1 MIKKLNN
8 KGLTVVEILVCFSI
22 VVVIVMSMFKV
33 VNNQKAKQE
42 IESTKNSMLTYKN
55 EVTKTIEEDIINI
68 GGVSSA
74 EYSTEDNGDDDEN
87 VYVITY
93 PLKDTSTRKLK
104 IHQNN
109 RCDENSKDD
118 KNNAEAK
125 DVESEG
131 DDGVIDCH
139 KKNFIEFYKG
149 DKIEDKFEIPD
160 IYTLRF
166 NDVQITNNNDYLK
179 VYVGFRHNDL
189 GNKYSALDIV
199 IPINKEWY

>member
-1 MIKKLNN
+1 MIRKLNN

-55 EVTKTIEEDIINI
+55 EVTKTIEEDIID
-68 GGVSSA
+68 GSGVKSCTIN
-74 EYSTEDNGDDDEN
+74 E
-87 VYVITY
+87 
-93 PLKDTSTRKLK
+93 DTSGNSNTYTLDYTLMDDSQRKL
-104 IHQNN
+104 IITQYSD
-109 RCDENSKDD
+109 CDENSDDTKDI
-118 KNNAEAK
+118 
-125 DVESEG
+125 ESE
-131 DDGVIDCH
+131 DDSGVIDCH
-139 KKNFIEFYKG
+139 KKNHIKFYKD

-166 NDVQITNNNDYLK
+166 NDVQITNKNSCLK
-179 VYVGFRHNDL
+179 IYVGFRHNDL

-199 IPINKEWY
+199 IPINKDWY

>member
-1 MIKKLNN
+1 MIRKLNN

-55 EVTKTIEEDIINI
+55 EVTKTIEEDIINS
-68 GGVSSA
+68 GGVLDA
-74 EYSTEDNGDDDEN
+74 GYSTENNDNVKKN
-87 VYVITY
+87 IYIINYT
-93 PLKDTSTRKLK
+93 LKDNSIRMLK

-109 RCDENSKDD
+109 KCDENSEDD
-118 KNNAEAK
+118 ENNEDAK
-125 DVESEG
+125 DVESE
-131 DDGVIDCH
+131 DDDKVSDCH
-139 KKNFIEFYKG
+139 KENFIEFYKG
-149 DKIEDKFEIPD
+149 DTIEDKFEIPD

-166 NDVQITNNNDYLK
+166 NDVQITNHNGYLK
-179 VYVGFRHNDL
+179 IYVGFRHNDL